1 MTLREAL
8 EFGRNYLEK
17 HKINDNQLDAW
28 YLLEYVIKQNRSYFF
43 LHEKEELSDSQEKR
57 YRDYI
62 ETRGKHIPLQYITK
76 EQEFMG
82 LTFMVNEDVL
92 IPRQDT
98 EILVE
103 EAQKRLKKDG
113 AVLDLCTGSGCIIIS
128 LKYGNNTIHAY
139 ASDVSP
145 KAIQVAQENAK
156 RNHADVTL
164 IESNLFQG
172 INRKFDMIVSNP
184 PYIPTKVIEGLMQ
197 EVQEHEPM
205 LALDGMDDG
214 LYFYQ
219 RISKEAMQYLNPG
232 GFLCF
237 EIGHDQAEAVT
248 LLMKENNFQNVTIIK
263 DLAGL
268 DRVIIGET

>member
-17 HKINDNQLDAW
+17 HKINDSQLDAW